1 MSNITKRLLPDVLRI
16 PLGDDNGILNSQWH
30 RFFSDL
36 IEGLPVMRSTS
47 ITFNPSSIAANT
59 TSQQN
64 VTFNDV
70 TTDDLVMVNKPTH
83 TTGLTVTAF
92 VVSDDTVGIIFTNN
106 TGSAIDPPSEVYK
119 LYAITL

>member
-1 MSNITKRLLPDVLRI
+1 MPNITKRLLPDVLRAQ
-16 PLGDDNGILNSQWH
+16 LVGEDNILDYRWH

-70 TTDDLVMVNKPTH
+70 TTNDLVMVNKPTH
-83 TTGLTVTAF
+83 TTGLTVTSF